1 MGKPRIIVSDDR
13 YAGNYEIERDVLAAA
28 GMELHLLPDESEAAF
43 LREAEAADGILV
55 NLRRID
61 APVINRLAKCRILSR
76 YGVGYDNVDLQ
87 AAAAAG
93 IWVANVPDYS
103 KEEVSDQATALLL
116 ACARLVVYKDRSIR
130 AGRWDDFGG
139 QRVNR
144 IAGSTLGLIG
154 YGRTARRLHEKLAG
168 FNFAEVLVYDPY
180 VDEPGIAARG
190 GEKCELRDLLSRSD
204 FVSVH
209 PPLTSETRHLLGEKE
224 FALMKPNA
232 ILINTSRGPVVD
244 QAALCE
250 ALLSRR
256 IRAAGLDVYE
266 QEPLAADSP
275 LRTMDNVVLSDHCS
289 YYSEESIVELKEKA
303 ARNIVAV
310 IREGKP
316 LFPVNDVK
324 TPRSGR

>member
-1 MGKPRIIVSDDR
+1 MGDIRVIVSDDR
-13 YAGNYEIERDVLAAA
+13 YAGNYEIERGVLAAA
-28 GMELHLLPDESEAAF
+28 GMELRLLPEESESCF
-43 LREAEAADGILV
+43 LREAAEADGILV
-55 NLRRID
+55 NLRKID
-61 APVINRLAKCRILSR
+61 ASVIGRLGKCRILSR
-76 YGVGYDNVDLQ
+76 YGVGYDNIDLD

-93 IWVANVPDYS
+93 IWVSNVPDYS

-116 ACARLVVYKDRSIR
+116 ACARLIVYKDKSIR
-130 AGRWDDFGG
+130 AGKWDDFGG

-144 IAGSTLGLIG
+144 IAGSVLGLIG

-168 FNFAEVLVYDPY
+168 FNFAKVLVYDPY
-180 VDEPGIAARG
+180 VDERTIADRG
-190 GEKCELRDLLSRSD
+190 GEKCGLRDLLGSSD

-232 ILINTSRGPVVD
+232 ILVNTSRGPVVD
-244 QAALCE
+244 QAALCA
-250 ALLSRR
+250 ALLSHK

-303 ARNIVAV
+303 ARNVVAA
-310 IREGKP
+310 IRGGRP
-316 LFPVNDVK
+316 TYPVNDVRV
-324 TPRSGR
+324 PRG